1 MSERCLGLALSATT
15 VVGFTTAEASMASE
29 AGSTTD
35 VMEWVLVDV
44 TDGAL
49 AVLERLSIR
58 SAAILTTV
66 GEVVVKRWVMTE
78 VAFRK
83 D

>member
-1 MSERCLGLALSATT
+1 MSERCLGVAFSATT
-15 VVGFTTAEASMASE
+15 VVGLTTAETSMASV

-49 AVLERLSIR
+49 AVLERLSI
-58 SAAILTTV
+58 
-66 GEVVVKRWVMTE
+66 
-78 VAFRK
+78 
-83 D
+83 

>member
-1 MSERCLGLALSATT
+1 
-15 VVGFTTAEASMASE
+15 MASE

>member
-1 MSERCLGLALSATT
+1 VSERCLGVALSATT
-15 VVGFTTAEASMASE
+15 VVGTTTAETSMASV

>member
-1 MSERCLGLALSATT
+1 
-15 VVGFTTAEASMASE
+15 MASE

-83 D
+83 E